1 MPDHIEWFSPDGLRA
16 IASLIG
22 SIAWPLL
29 VLFVI
34 LLFHR
39 QLKELMPRLTE
50 VELPGFKAKVERELD
65 QSAQAAEKAEGLSK
79 APTPGERQRA
89 IQVEKLTSDAN
100 LSFVRRQV
108 EELASEYERVRGSMP
123 ASDARTRAMEV
134 VVSKMRTIGRAAY
147 PLRYELSVSPSPGR
161 RLQAIAS
168 LQIMPDFDDL
178 LDWLVDRID
187 TERPFVAYHALVALN
202 AAVTDDR
209 AASHLDVLQRVADK
223 LREKSTSLA
232 IDTDQR
238 HLAATFV
245 DRVKALASPSVH

>member
-147 PLRYELSVSPSPGR
+147 PLRYELSVRR
-161 RLQAIAS
+161 RLDAGS
-168 LQIMPDFDDL
+168 KP
-178 LDWLVDRID
+178 
-187 TERPFVAYHALVALN
+187 
-202 AAVTDDR
+202 
-209 AASHLDVLQRVADK
+209 SHPSRSCLISMIC
-223 LREKSTSLA
+223 STGW
-232 IDTDQR
+232 
-238 HLAATFV
+238 
-245 DRVKALASPSVH
+245 

>member
-100 LSFVRRQV
+100 LS
-108 EELASEYERVRGSMP
+108 S
-123 ASDARTRAMEV
+123 
-134 VVSKMRTIGRAAY
+134 AA
-147 PLRYELSVSPSPGR
+147 
-161 RLQAIAS
+161 
-168 LQIMPDFDDL
+168 
-178 LDWLVDRID
+178 
-187 TERPFVAYHALVALN
+187 
-202 AAVTDDR
+202 TDDR
-209 AASHLDVLQRVADK
+209 AASHLDVLQRVAEK
-223 LREKSTSLA
+223 LRE
-232 IDTDQR
+232 
-238 HLAATFV
+238 
-245 DRVKALASPSVH
+245 